1 MPQATQSQLNIDQ
14 WAEGISQYEQG
25 SKPDARSV
33 RNNNPGNLK
42 YAKQFGATGYD
53 KDGFAVFES
62 KELGMKA
69 LKEQLQRNLERHPD
83 YTLTQHMHAYLG
95 GTGEPKATAE
105 GDPIA
110 YASFLSKHMGLDPDS
125 KLVAQSSTPS
135 GAKPW
140 AEIAA
145 QFDPMMAEET
155 YQEMKKLYFDNFIAP
170 HLSKEDD
177 LLTSFKYFDEK
188 TKRPHL
194 LTDENLAKLKP
205 IQAMASS
212 MHGLYAPFDHKA
224 ASKFKEIQDH
234 ISTIQLREGQN
245 PAWEQIPGEMLG
257 ASAPLM
263 LASEGAE
270 PLAANAIED
279 IFALTKGAN
288 IAHRALRGG
297 IAFAAYEA
305 GAAEGKDKGVAA
317 LKGFVV
323 GATLDGGLSLGGK
336 LISRGVKGDPEELLK
351 NALDPSKG
359 VSLDED
365 RVIADQILQDQHLAT
380 QEGRSSFLHETH
392 DVRGAQ
398 VQIKLKDG
406 RVIQESILSNDVP
419 GALSK
424 TQYWTQQGGEVL
436 GIDFQP
442 GWQGKVQEF
451 LALQNKAQ
459 ESGYTSRV
467 VNTPS
472 KEDIIK
478 DIHKRQGEVF
488 TYTGAFNEIESTIGR
503 KLDDVERANLKSDI
517 NRLDIFE
524 WEDFLSYKDFLSY
537 ELASK
542 VKNSSAQRVVNTTTN
557 RILTPDEG
565 GAEQI
570 AEQLRSQGHPAE
582 AMGDKVVI
590 SQPKKSM
597 PSRDQIKEVV
607 DRWGSDDDSFK
618 QNVTNQIRQI
628 WNAQVPTKSKRLM
641 VDKLEELVGEKA
653 NELLPDEWKIQPKVS
668 GVYKS
673 EFEKWLYSL
682 GTMKPADIR
691 MANGSW
697 DSLMNEVSMSHYFP
711 GQLEEYVSDIEK
723 RLPRG
728 IKVPERFLPKELV
741 PKPAGEIEVEKALGN
756 HVSPTQE
763 TIPTLDV
770 EESRTSKMQRLYNIV
785 TGQGFGKGGPI
796 DTAAERLLQDLGH
809 DPYTVDME
817 ELGFAPNFEAFQS
830 ELKGYEIIQSAKEEV
845 EQKIAQTGVS
855 LEESSALQEAAR
867 KGEIEPP
874 AVENRIPL
882 SERGEVRST
891 PEGPKWFS
899 IHENEARIRIRVAPE
914 KLEELLPGAA
924 GAAVSPEFQKFRQ
937 DAIKLLG
944 LDLDPRDPRP
954 WHLATTPNRDYI
966 WHENMHNG
974 LYAITG
980 KPAGMYNTWTGS
992 PHFNTAEEIGAQ
1004 LMGHNAYSKFKAS
1017 QMIEE
1022 AFVHAATA
1030 VRVGDVNYLAHMAY
1044 WDTSI
1049 GKVLKMVED
1058 FGERALQDA
1067 GLKADTIP
1075 IRQVKRSLDYVI
1087 TKASSQ
1093 RMGELVRLG
1102 REIDGLAFYSPEEQT
1117 WKYVDAE
1124 GKFRTSKNYGGLVDH
1139 MQDIASG
1146 QDFAPSASIWAE
1158 MRGLRGQMNPR
1169 GLGPTERMPMPEHS
1183 VGQDQKWVGWR
1194 AMEGAF
1200 RPMLPWVADLDTK
1213 LNEAFSKTGQR
1224 LPIYEK
1230 VKAVDDA
1237 LKAGDDWL
1245 TNQKELAADFL
1256 KGNPKKLYSYMD
1268 ALTVT
1273 KEHWPGMMDK
1283 LQLTPDDL
1291 KNLSRAEEWLRNFQN
1306 DTHIPAFNY
1315 LRDQL
1320 PRLRGFNFNPD
1331 FVYGRGAKLPSDM
1344 SFFHRAI
1351 AEGTLDP
1358 KDAHLGRFFN
1368 FLIREGFEKKFTGN
1382 AINELKKVVDLK
1394 DAEGKYILGTNRWP
1408 LNNYVN
1414 YVRGIPDVTQQV
1426 ITRMSADFG
1435 RTMGEQFKKINPY
1448 LPEGFKLPEEV
1459 NYPGS
1464 IFNKLMTMSYVGAL
1478 GARPAIFVRDVFQA
1492 ATTTLPVLG
1501 IKNFIKGA
1509 SRGLTSE
1516 GFARAEEAGAL
1527 LNKKNI
1533 GEMYG
1538 DIFNELPAGGNTF
1551 DKALKLS
1558 SKLLAPSRW
1567 GHNVARAIAY
1577 NGEFDSTFEAVQKYR
1592 AGVIDADRLM
1602 RDTSIWFY
1610 DKPEINKILQMSTN
1624 QGIPVEEVAKRSALQ
1639 LVDLTLWPYR
1649 RGAQPTLLR
1658 TGAGRIFGQFGM
1670 WPLNYM
1676 DFLRRMATKVSDFHG
1691 PALRTVGT
1699 WMGANFAAAATMEG
1713 IFHAD
1718 VGKWFWLSPAGF
1730 GGSPHLEL
1738 AQNLMKMAEETQEGR
1753 EARRKV
1759 MEYPMDFVPA
1769 SNEIKTILKSIDEG
1783 GPAFTDD
1790 GHLSD
1795 NFTRILGF
1803 KPLNET
1809 HEQRLQDLSP
1819 EDRIRYE
1826 FGYKKEKP

>member
-14 WAEGISQYEQG
+14 WAEGISLYEQG
-25 SKPDARSV
+25 SKPDARNI

-53 KDGFAVFES
+53 KDGFAVFEN

-69 LKEQLQRNLERHPD
+69 LKEQLQRNLERHPEF
-83 YTLTQHMHAYLG
+83 TLAQHMHAYLG

-110 YASFLSKHMGLDPDS
+110 YAAFLSKHMGLDPDS
-125 KLVAQSSTPS
+125 RLVQRPSTPS

-145 QFDPMMAEET
+145 QFDPMMPEET

-194 LTDENLAKLKP
+194 ISDENLAKLRP
-205 IQAMASS
+205 IQAVASF
-212 MHGLYAPFDHKA
+212 MHGAIAPFDPEEAKRYQDIQTHIA
-224 ASKFKEIQDH
+224 ALQE
-234 ISTIQLREGQN
+234 REGQN
-245 PAWEQIPGEMLG
+245 PIFEQLPGEMLG
-257 ASAPLM
+257 ASGPLM

-270 PLAANAIED
+270 PIAASVVED
-279 IFALTKGAN
+279 LFALTKSAS

-297 IAFAAYEA
+297 IAFAAYEG
-305 GAAEGKDKGVAA
+305 GAAENKDKGVAA
-317 LKGFVV
+317 LKGFVL
-323 GATLDGGLSLGGK
+323 GAAMDGGLSLGGK
-336 LISRGVKGDPEELLK
+336 LLRKGVQGSADALLK
-351 NALDPSKG
+351 DALNPEKG
-359 VSLDED
+359 VSLD
-365 RVIADQILQDQHLAT
+365 ADQVIGDYILQDQRIAT
-380 QEGRSSFLHETH
+380 QEGRSSFLRETH

-419 GALSK
+419 GALNR
-424 TQYWTQQGGEVL
+424 TQYWTQQGAEVL

-451 LALQNKAQ
+451 LALQNKST
-459 ESGYTSRV
+459 ESQYTNRV
-467 VNTPS
+467 IKVGSLYDKEYYEGDWAKARAELFPS
-472 KEDIIK
+472 KDPDIPLTDEEYEQAK
-478 DIHKRQGEVF
+478 
-488 TYTGAFNEIESTIGR
+488 
-503 KLDDVERANLKSDI
+503 KL
-517 NRLDIFE
+517 
-524 WEDFLSYKDFLSY
+524 W
-537 ELASK
+537 
-542 VKNSSAQRVVNTTTN
+542 SSQR
-557 RILTPDEG
+557 
-565 GAEQI
+565 I
-570 AEQLRSQGHPAE
+570 AEKLRSQGHPVE
-582 AMGDKVVI
+582 AIAPDKIVI
-590 SQPKKSM
+590 SQPKKAM

-628 WNAQVPTKSKRLM
+628 WNAQAPTKSKRLM

-673 EFEKWLYSL
+673 EFEQWLYSL
-682 GTMKPADIR
+682 GAMKPTDIR

-697 DSLMNEVSMSHYFP
+697 DSMMTQVSGGNYFP
-711 GQLEEYVSDIEK
+711 NELQEYVSDIEK

-728 IKVPERFLPKELV
+728 IKVPEKFLPKELT
-741 PKPAGEIEVEKALGN
+741 PKPVGEIQVEKALGN
-756 HVSPTQE
+756 QVSPTQE

-785 TGQGFGKGGPI
+785 TGQGYGKGGDI

-830 ELKGYEIIQSAKEEV
+830 ELKGYEIIQSAKEEI

-867 KGEIEPP
+867 KGEVEPS
-874 AVENRIPL
+874 ATENRIPP
-882 SERGEVRST
+882 SERGQLNRDLTWRSL
-891 PEGPKWFS
+891 
-899 IHENEARIRIRVAPE
+899 HENEARVRIGVHPDV
-914 KLEELLPGAA
+914 LEELHPGTA
-924 GAAVSPEFQKFRQ
+924 GLMIPPEAKTFREGLVK
-937 DAIKLLG
+937 ALG
-944 LDLDPRDPRP
+944 VDLDPRDPRP
-954 WHLATTPNRDYI
+954 WHVATSPNRDYV
-966 WHENMHNG
+966 WHEQMHVN
-974 LYAITG
+974 LYNITK
-980 KPAGMYNTWTGS
+980 KPFDIVKAWRPSSGIQ
-992 PHFNTAEEIGAQ
+992 TAKEIGAQ
-1004 LMGHNAYSKFKAS
+1004 LMQHAAYSKS
-1017 QMIEE
+1017 LEPQMIEE

-1030 VRVGDVNYLAHMAY
+1030 IRTGDVNYLAHMAY

-1049 GKVLKMVED
+1049 GSVMRMVED
-1058 FGERALQDA
+1058 FGVKALDRAALEADTVPVRQAKRALDH
-1067 GLKADTIP
+1067 
-1075 IRQVKRSLDYVI
+1075 VVV
-1087 TKASSQ
+1087 KASSD
-1093 RMGELVRLG
+1093 RMAELVRLG
-1102 REIDGLAFYSPEEQT
+1102 RETDGLTFYAPEEQT
-1117 WKYVDAE
+1117 WKYIDAE
-1124 GKFRTSKNYGGLVDH
+1124 GKFRTSRNFGSMVDH
-1139 MQDIASG
+1139 MEELASG
-1146 QDFAPSASIWAE
+1146 MDFAPSASIWAE
-1158 MRGLRGQMNPR
+1158 MRGLRGEMNPR

-1213 LNEAFSKTGQR
+1213 LNEAFSRQGTR

-1256 KGNPKKLYSYMD
+1256 KGNPKKLYAYMD
-1268 ALTVT
+1268 ALTQT
-1273 KEHWPGMMDK
+1273 KEHWPQMAEK
-1283 LQLTPDDL
+1283 LQLDAGDL
-1291 KNLSRAEEWLRNFQN
+1291 QNLARAEEWLKNFQN

-1344 SFFHRAI
+1344 SFFHKAI

-1368 FLIREGFEKKFTGN
+1368 FLIREGFEKKFTGD

-1394 DAEGKYILGTNRWP
+1394 DVEGKYILGTNRWP

-1448 LPEGFKLPEEV
+1448 LPDKFKLPEEV

-1509 SRGLTSE
+1509 ARGLTSE
-1516 GFARAEEAGAL
+1516 GFTRAEEAGAL

-1577 NGEFDSTFEAVQKYR
+1577 NGEFDSVFEAVQKYR
-1592 AGVIDADRLM
+1592 AGVIDASKFLT
-1602 RDTSIWFY
+1602 DTSVWFY
-1610 DKPEINKILQMSTN
+1610 DKPEINKILQMATDHAV
-1624 QGIPVEEVAKRSALQ
+1624 PPEEVAKRSALQ

-1738 AQNLMKMAEETQEGR
+1738 AQNLFKMAEETQEGR

-1759 MEYPMDFVPA
+1759 MEYPMDFLPA

-1809 HEQRLQDLSP
+1809 HEQRLIDLSP
-1819 EDRIRYE
+1819 AERLRYE
-1826 FGYKKEKP
+1826 FGEKREKP

>member
-1 MPQATQSQLNIDQ
+1 MPQATQSQLNVDQ

-53 KDGFAVFES
+53 KDGFAVFENR
-62 KELGMKA
+62 ELGMKA

-110 YASFLSKHMGLDPDS
+110 YAAFLSKHMGLDPDS
-125 KLVAQSSTPS
+125 RLVAQASTPS

-145 QFDPMMAEET
+145 QFDPMMPEET

-170 HLSKEDD
+170 HLSKDDD

-212 MHGLYAPFDHKA
+212 MHGLYAPFDHEA
-224 ASKFKEIQDH
+224 ASKFKDIQDH
-234 ISTIQLREGQN
+234 ISTIQQREGQN

-270 PLAANAIED
+270 PLAASAVED

-317 LKGFVV
+317 LKGFAT
-323 GATLDGGLSLGGK
+323 GAVLDGGLSLGGK
-336 LISRGVKGDPEELLK
+336 LISKGIKGDPEELLK

-359 VSLDED
+359 VSLDAD

-380 QEGRSSFLHETH
+380 QEGRSSFLRETH
-392 DVRGAQ
+392 NVRGAQ

-406 RVIQESILSNDVP
+406 RIIQESILSNDVP
-419 GALSK
+419 GALNK

-459 ESGYTSRV
+459 ESKYTTRV
-467 VNTPS
+467 INTS
-472 KEDIIK
+472 
-478 DIHKRQGEVF
+478 
-488 TYTGAFNEIESTIGR
+488 
-503 KLDDVERANLKSDI
+503 
-517 NRLDIFE
+517 
-524 WEDFLSYKDFLSY
+524 
-537 ELASK
+537 
-542 VKNSSAQRVVNTTTN
+542 TTN
-557 RILTPDEG
+557 RILTPDERSQLVDLAWRVSSSDHHATITDKDQIETALKYLGITREKWVSWPDSLRKMKLDELLERDKG

-607 DRWGSDDDSFK
+607 DRWGSDDNSFK

-673 EFEKWLYSL
+673 EFEQWLYSL
-682 GTMKPADIR
+682 GAMKPADIR

-697 DSLMNEVSMSHYFP
+697 DSLMNEVTMGHYFP

-728 IKVPERFLPKELV
+728 VKVPERFLPKELV
-741 PKPAGEIEVEKALGN
+741 PKPVGEIEVEKALGN

-785 TGQGFGKGGPI
+785 TGQGFGKGGEI
-796 DTAAERLLQDLGH
+796 DATAERLLQDLGH

-817 ELGFAPNFEAFQS
+817 ELGFSPNFEAFQS
-830 ELKGYEIIQSAKEEV
+830 ELKGYEIIQSAKEEIN
-845 EQKIAQTGVS
+845 QKIAQTGTS
-855 LEESSALQEAAR
+855 LEEASALQEAAR
-867 KGEIEPP
+867 KGEVEPTS
-874 AVENRIPL
+874 VNNRIPP
-882 SERGEVRST
+882 SERGSLVIT
-891 PEGPKWFS
+891 QAGPKWVRVT
-899 IHENEARIRIRVAPE
+899 ENAERIRVQMDPE
-914 KLEELLPGAA
+914 MLEEGYPGSA
-924 GAAVSPEFQKFRQ
+924 GITVFPKTSYYEGIVKA
-937 DAIKLLG
+937 LG
-944 LDLDPRDPRP
+944 IDVDPLDPRPL
-954 WHLATTPNRDYI
+954 HVATAPNETLL
-966 WHENMHNG
+966 WHENLHVR
-974 LYAITG
+974 LYNITK
-980 KPAGMYNTWTGS
+980 KPFAMVELWKPS
-992 PHFNTAEEIGAQ
+992 PNFGTAQEIGAQ
-1004 LMGHNAYSKFKAS
+1004 LMQHVAYSKGLKP

-1030 VRVGDVNYLAHMAY
+1030 VRTGDVNYLAKLAY

-1049 GKVLKMVED
+1049 GNVLRMVED
-1058 FGERALQDA
+1058 FSGKALKRAALEADTVPVRQAKRALDH
-1067 GLKADTIP
+1067 
-1075 IRQVKRSLDYVI
+1075 VMV
-1087 TKASSQ
+1087 KASSD
-1093 RMGELVRLG
+1093 RIAELVRLG
-1102 REIDGLAFYSPEEQT
+1102 RETDGLAFYAPEEQV
-1117 WKYVDAE
+1117 WKYIDME
-1124 GKFRTSKNYGGLVDH
+1124 GKFRTSKNFGSLVDH
-1139 MQDIASG
+1139 LEERAAGS
-1146 QDFAPSASIWAE
+1146 DFAPSASIWAE
-1158 MRGLRGQMNPR
+1158 MRGLRGEMNPR
-1169 GLGPTERMPMPEHS
+1169 GLGPTENMPMPEHS

-1213 LNEAFSKTGQR
+1213 LNEAFSKSGER

-1245 TNQKELAADFL
+1245 TNQKELTADFL

-1268 ALTVT
+1268 ALTTT
-1273 KEHWPGMMDK
+1273 KEHWPGLMDK
-1283 LQLTPDDL
+1283 LQLTSDDL

-1351 AEGTLDP
+1351 SEGTLDP

-1435 RTMGEQFKKINPY
+1435 RAMGEQFKKINPY
-1448 LPEGFKLPEEV
+1448 LPDGFKLPEEV

-1509 SRGLTSE
+1509 TRGLTSE

-1538 DIFNELPAGGNTF
+1538 DIFNELPAGNNTF

-1610 DKPEINKILQMSTN
+1610 DKPEINKILQLATDK
-1624 QGIPVEEVAKRSALQ
+1624 GIPAEEVARRSALQ

-1738 AQNLMKMAEETQEGR
+1738 AQNLMKMAEETQDGR

-1759 MEYPMDFVPA
+1759 LEYPLDFVPA

-1790 GHLSD
+1790 GHISD

-1803 KPLNET
+1803 RPLNEA

>member
-1 MPQATQSQLNIDQ
+1 MPQATQSQLNVDQ
-14 WAEGISQYEQG
+14 WAEGIAQYEQG

-53 KDGFAVFES
+53 KDGFAVFEN

-125 KLVAQSSTPS
+125 RLVAQASTPS

-140 AEIAA
+140 SEIAS
-145 QFDPMMAEET
+145 QFDPMMPEET
-155 YQEMKKLYFDNFIAP
+155 YQQMKKLYFDNFIAP
-170 HLSKEDD
+170 HLSKDDD

-205 IQAMASS
+205 IQAQASL
-212 MHGLYAPFDHKA
+212 MHGLYAPFDHETA
-224 ASKFKEIQDH
+224 NKFKEIQEN
-234 ISTIQLREGQN
+234 ISTLQQREGQN

-263 LASEGAE
+263 LGSEGAE
-270 PLAANAIED
+270 PLAASAVED
-279 IFALTKGAN
+279 IFALTKSAD

-317 LKGFVV
+317 LKGFAI
-323 GATLDGGLSLGGK
+323 GAAMDGGLSLGGK
-336 LISRGVKGDPEELLK
+336 LISKGVKGDPEELLK

-359 VSLDED
+359 VSLDAD

-380 QEGRSSFLHETH
+380 QEGRSSFLRETH

-406 RVIQESILSNDVP
+406 RIIQESILSNDVP
-419 GALSK
+419 GALNK
-424 TQYWTQQGGEVL
+424 TQFWTQQGGEVL

-459 ESGYTSRV
+459 ESGYTTRV
-467 VNTPS
+467 VGTEPG
-472 KEDIIK
+472 K
-478 DIHKRQGEVF
+478 
-488 TYTGAFNEIESTIGR
+488 
-503 KLDDVERANLKSDI
+503 
-517 NRLDIFE
+517 
-524 WEDFLSYKDFLSY
+524 
-537 ELASK
+537 
-542 VKNSSAQRVVNTTTN
+542 
-557 RILTPDEG
+557 
-565 GAEQI
+565 AEQV
-570 AEQLRSQGHPAE
+570 AEDLRRNGHPVE
-582 AMGDKVVI
+582 AQGGDKVVI
-590 SQPKKSM
+590 SQPKKTM

-641 VDKLEELVGEKA
+641 VDKLEELIGEKA

-682 GTMKPADIR
+682 GAMKPADIR
-691 MANGSW
+691 IANGSW
-697 DSLMNEVSMSHYFP
+697 DSLQNEVTMGHYFP

-728 IKVPERFLPKELV
+728 MKVPERFLPKELV
-741 PKPAGEIEVEKALGN
+741 PKPVGEIEVEKALGN

-770 EESRTSKMQRLYNIV
+770 EESRTSKMRRLYNIV
-785 TGQGFGKGGPI
+785 TGQGYGKGGAI
-796 DTAAERLLQDLGH
+796 DTTAERLLQDLGH

-830 ELKGYEIIQSAKEEV
+830 ELKGYEIIQSAKEEIN
-845 EQKIAQTGVS
+845 QKIAQTGVS

-867 KGEIEPP
+867 KGEVEPT
-874 AVENRIPL
+874 AANNRIPP
-882 SERGEVRST
+882 SERGSLVMT
-891 PEGPKWFS
+891 QAGPKWVRVA
-899 IHENEARIRIRVAPE
+899 ENPERIRVQMDPE
-914 KLEELLPGAA
+914 MLKEGYPGSA
-924 GAAVSPEFQKFRQ
+924 GLTVFPKTSYYEGIVKA
-937 DAIKLLG
+937 LG
-944 LDLDPRDPRP
+944 VDVDPLDPRPL
-954 WHLATTPNRDYI
+954 HIATAPNETLL
-966 WHENMHNG
+966 WHENLHVR
-974 LYAITG
+974 LYNITKQPFAMVDLW
-980 KPAGMYNTWTGS
+980 KPS
-992 PHFNTAEEIGAQ
+992 PNFGTAEEIGAQ
-1004 LMGHNAYSKFKAS
+1004 LMQHVAYSKGLKP

-1030 VRVGDVNYLAHMAY
+1030 VRTGDVNYLARLAY

-1049 GKVLKMVED
+1049 GNVLRMVED
-1058 FGERALQDA
+1058 FSSKALDRAALE
-1067 GLKADTIP
+1067 ADTIP
-1075 IRQVKRSLDYVI
+1075 VRQAKRALDHVMV
-1087 TKASSQ
+1087 KASSD
-1093 RMGELVRLG
+1093 RMAQLIRLG
-1102 REIDGLAFYSPEEQT
+1102 RETDGLAFYSPEEQT
-1117 WKYVDAE
+1117 WKYINAE
-1124 GKFRTSKNYGGLVDH
+1124 GRFQTSKNFGSLVDH
-1139 MQDIASG
+1139 MEDLASG

-1158 MRGLRGQMNPR
+1158 MRGLRGEMNPR
-1169 GLGPTERMPMPEHS
+1169 GLGPTENMPMPEHS
-1183 VGQDQKWVGWR
+1183 VGQDQKWVGWK

-1213 LNEAFSKTGQR
+1213 LNDAFGKTGQR

-1268 ALTVT
+1268 ALTTT
-1273 KEHWPGMMDK
+1273 KEHWAGMADK

-1344 SFFHRAI
+1344 SFFHKAI

-1368 FLIREGFEKKFTGN
+1368 FLIREGFEKKFTGG

-1394 DAEGKYILGTNRWP
+1394 DGEGKYVLGVDRWP

-1448 LPEGFKLPEEV
+1448 LPDGFKLPEEV

-1509 SRGLTSE
+1509 ARGLTSE

-1538 DIFNELPAGGNTF
+1538 DVFNELPAGGNTF

-1610 DKPEINKILQMSTN
+1610 DKPEINKILQMATD
-1624 QGIPVEEVAKRSALQ
+1624 QGIPTEEVARRSALQ

-1713 IFHAD
+1713 LFHAD

-1738 AQNLMKMAEETQEGR
+1738 AQNLFKMAEETQEGR

-1759 MEYPMDFVPA
+1759 MEYPLDFVPA

-1790 GHLSD
+1790 GHISD

-1826 FGYKKEKP
+1826 FGYPTKYDKYGIEKPQKEKP